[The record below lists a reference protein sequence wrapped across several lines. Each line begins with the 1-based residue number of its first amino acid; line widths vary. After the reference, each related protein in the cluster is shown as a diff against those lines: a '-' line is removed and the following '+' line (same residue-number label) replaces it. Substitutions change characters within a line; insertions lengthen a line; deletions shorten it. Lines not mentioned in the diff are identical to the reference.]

1 MVEIYDIAGRLVERL
16 ELSGGEAV
24 WDAIA
29 HTSGVYFARA
39 GAGDY
44 SSNIKILLLK

>member
-1 MVEIYDIAGRLVERL
+1 MVEIYDITGRLVERL
-16 ELSGGEAV
+16 RLNRGEAV

-29 HTSGVYFARA
+29 HASGVYFARA

-44 SSNIKILLLK
+44 SRNVKIVLLK